1 MQPLNEDKFLC
12 YSCNNWLINWYSVQ
26 NKSGSASGSSSNS
39 SSGGN
44 TATTT
49 TTTTKDNKTKSKI
62 SQNQEA
68 DDAPMDSDSYFN
80 GCGQTLELRKKLQK
94 HLYVPKT
101 VWPSD
106 GFTVAKTIKKRKKI
120 RRLKQY
126 AHVKC
131 NLCSIPL
138 SLYSSAERRTFVERQ
153 RQQRP
158 SNTLRFCRIC
168 KRALAKYYF
177 SAQFDR
183 NIVKQNELSRSIDA
197 QSTSSSQIKLV
208 NPYVLSRLKKLG
220 TTVVRERCASTNN
233 DNDLSAAASSTA
245 KMTTAAAP
253 AVISSN
259 ITTTTTTNTTTTTT
273 NIKPSSYL
281 LRTNTFF
288 IDRPDEIRSPACSM
302 YAEHLNSNSRSQRNE
317 KNEIIL
323 AFDRTVTEVFPAA
336 AMTKEDEEEKGCGV
350 DGFGYNDNKEPHI
363 IKDVKVINDIYKRIP
378 KSLSI
383 TLLA

>member
-39 SSGGN
+39 SGGGS

-49 TTTTKDNKTKSKI
+49 TTSKENKTKSKI

-106 GFTVAKTIKKRKKI
+106 GFTVAKPIKKRKKI
-120 RRLKQY
+120 RRLRHCAQ
-126 AHVKC
+126 VKC

-153 RQQRP
+153 RHQRTAC
-158 SNTLRFCRIC
+158 TLRFCRMC

-177 SAQFDR
+177 NEQVERSNAKQIEQSA
-183 NIVKQNELSRSIDA
+183 EA

-220 TTVVRERCASTNN
+220 TTVVREGGCASINN

-245 KMTTAAAP
+245 KTTTAAAP
-253 AVISSN
+253 AVISS
-259 ITTTTTTNTTTTTT
+259 ITTTTS
-273 NIKPSSYL
+273 KPSSYL

-288 IDRPDEIRSPACSM
+288 IDRPDEIRSPACRI

-336 AMTKEDEEEKGCGV
+336 AMTKDEEKGCGV
-350 DGFGYNDNKEPHI
+350 GGFNDTQPYANKDI
-363 IKDVKVINDIYKRIP
+363 KVINDIYKRIP

>member
-39 SSGGN
+39 SGGGN

-49 TTTTKDNKTKSKI
+49 TTSEDNKTKSKI

-68 DDAPMDSDSYFN
+68 DDAPMDSDTYFN

-120 RRLKQY
+120 RRLRQC
-126 AHVKC
+126 AQVKC

-138 SLYSSAERRTFVERQ
+138 SLYSSAERRTIVERQ
-153 RQQRP
+153 RQQRAAC
-158 SNTLRFCRIC
+158 TLRFCRLC

-177 SAQFDR
+177 NEHVDR
-183 NIVKQNELSRSIDA
+183 STVKQIELPQSTDV

-220 TTVVRERCASTNN
+220 TTVVREGCASINN

-245 KMTTAAAP
+245 KTTTAAPP
-253 AVISSN
+253 AVLSS
-259 ITTTTTTNTTTTTT
+259 TTT
-273 NIKPSSYL
+273 KPSSYL

-336 AMTKEDEEEKGCGV
+336 AMTKDDEKGCGV
-350 DGFGYNDNKEPHI
+350 GGFGYSDKQPYT
-363 IKDVKVINDIYKRIP
+363 IKDVRVINDIYKRIP

>member
-26 NKSGSASGSSSNS
+26 NKSGSTSGSSSNS
-39 SSGGN
+39 SGGGN
-44 TATTT
+44 TATTS
-49 TTTTKDNKTKSKI
+49 TTTKDNKTKSKI

-80 GCGQTLELRKKLQK
+80 GCGQTLELRKRLQK

-101 VWPSD
+101 LWPSD
-106 GFTVAKTIKKRKKI
+106 GFTVAKPIKKRRKI
-120 RRLKQY
+120 RRLRQC
-126 AHVKC
+126 AQVKC

-138 SLYSSAERRTFVERQ
+138 SLYSSSERRTFFERQ
-153 RQQRP
+153 RQQRAAC
-158 SNTLRFCRIC
+158 TLRFCRMC

-177 SAQFDR
+177 NEQVDR
-183 NIVKQNELSRSIDA
+183 NTVKQIELSQSTDA

-220 TTVVRERCASTNN
+220 TTVVREGCASINN
-233 DNDLSAAASSTA
+233 DNDLSAATSSTA
-245 KMTTAAAP
+245 ATTAVAP
-253 AVISSN
+253 AVISS
-259 ITTTTTTNTTTTTT
+259 TTTTTTTT
-273 NIKPSSYL
+273 KPSSYL

-302 YAEHLNSNSRSQRNE
+302 YAEHLSSNSRSQRNE

-336 AMTKEDEEEKGCGV
+336 AMTKDEEKGCGV
-350 DGFGYNDNKEPHI
+350 DGFGYNDMQPHT
-363 IKDVKVINDIYKRIP
+363 IKDIKVINDIYKRIP